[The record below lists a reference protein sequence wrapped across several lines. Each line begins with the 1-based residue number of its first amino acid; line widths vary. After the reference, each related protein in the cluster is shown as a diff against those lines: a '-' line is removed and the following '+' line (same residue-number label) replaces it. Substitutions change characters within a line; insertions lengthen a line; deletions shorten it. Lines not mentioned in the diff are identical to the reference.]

1 MMLKYI
7 ITTNLNVGHY
17 KIGKKKKF
25 LRFVLPYVS
34 TNLRFFTLF
43 PYMVN
48 VISYWFV

>member
-7 ITTNLNVGHY
+7 ITTNLNVGHN

-25 LRFVLPYVS
+25 LRFALPYFL
-34 TNLRFFTLF
+34 TNLHFFTLS

-48 VISYWFV
+48 IISYWFV